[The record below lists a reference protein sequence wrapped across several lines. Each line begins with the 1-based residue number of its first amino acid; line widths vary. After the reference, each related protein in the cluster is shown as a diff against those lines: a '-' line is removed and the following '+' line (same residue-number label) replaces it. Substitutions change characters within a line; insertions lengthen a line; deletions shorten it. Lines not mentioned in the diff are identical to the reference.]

1 MRVHHIA
8 FRTHDLPRLER
19 FYVEVLR
26 FKVKTRLGQRS
37 VWLDAGDAILMLERA
52 AEDEPGIPPKSMEFV
67 AFAIRHEGRTPM
79 LDRLE
84 AHGISIEHR
93 TEYTIYFRD
102 PDGRR
107 VGVSSFDPGSV
118 L

>member
-19 FYVEVLR
+19 FYVQVLR
-26 FKVKTRLGQRS
+26 FSVKTRLGQRS
-37 VWLDAGDAILMLERA
+37 VWLDAGDAILMLEKA
-52 AEDEPGIPPKSMEFV
+52 SPDEPGIPPNSMEFV
-67 AFAIRHEGRTPM
+67 AFAIRPGERTPI

-84 AHGISIEHR
+84 ALGIAVEHR

-107 VGVSSFDPGSV
+107 VGVSHFSTSKV

>member
-26 FKVKTRLGQRS
+26 FSVKTRLGQRS
-37 VWLDAGDAILMLERA
+37 VWLDAGDAIVMLEKA
-52 AEDEPGIPPKSMEFV
+52 SEGEPQIPPKSMEFV
-67 AFAIRHEGRTPM
+67 AFAIRYEERTPM

-84 AHGISIEHR
+84 AHGIPIEHR

-107 VGVSSFDPGSV
+107 VGVSCFDARSV
-118 L
+118 

>member
-26 FKVKTRLGQRS
+26 FSVKTRLGQRS
-37 VWLDAGDAILMLERA
+37 VWLDAGDAIVMLEKA
-52 AEDEPGIPPKSMEFV
+52 APEEPQIPAQSMEFV
-67 AFAIRHEGRTPM
+67 AFAIRPEERTPM
-79 LDRLE
+79 LDRLQ
-84 AHGISIEHR
+84 AHGIPVEHK

-107 VGVSSFDPGSV
+107 VGVSHFATRDV

>member
-8 FRTHDLPRLER
+8 FRTHDLAALER

-26 FKVKTRLGQRS
+26 FSVKTRLGQRS
-37 VWLDAGDAILMLERA
+37 VWLDAGDAILMLEKA
-52 AEDEPGIPPKSMEFV
+52 AQGEPKIPAKSMEFV
-67 AFAIRHEGRTPM
+67 AFAIRPTERDPM

-84 AHGISIEHR
+84 AYGISVEHR

-107 VGVSSFDPGSV
+107 VGVSYFDAHHV